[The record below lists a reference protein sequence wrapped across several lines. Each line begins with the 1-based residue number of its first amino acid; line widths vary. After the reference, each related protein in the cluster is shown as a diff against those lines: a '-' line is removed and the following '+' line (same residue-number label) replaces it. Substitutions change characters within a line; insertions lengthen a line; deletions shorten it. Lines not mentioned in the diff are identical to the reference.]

1 MMDRAIKSLVFFA
14 VCSFSFSALVFASG
28 TSTQQMER
36 NNRPVE
42 QAAPNQPDQTAPN
55 QPDQTAPSQPDQPTS
70 SQPDQTT
77 SSQPDQT
84 TISLYDQGV
93 KASEAGDFQDAL
105 TLFQQALQEDPNNAD
120 TLNMLAHTQ
129 RKLGMLDE
137 ALSNYKKALELRPK
151 FPEAR
156 EYLGETYIDAAMAQA
171 ETLKSY
177 GPDGQEQ
184 LEDLSK
190 EFKEAAKKL

>member
-1 MMDRAIKSLVFFA
+1 MDRAVKSLVFFA
-14 VCSFSFSALVFASG
+14 VCIFSFSALVFASG
-28 TSTQQMER
+28 TSTQQMQQ

-55 QPDQTAPSQPDQPTS
+55 QPDQTASDQPG
-70 SQPDQTT
+70 QAAP
-77 SSQPDQT
+77 SQPDQT

-93 KASEAGDFQDAL
+93 KATGAGDFQDAL
-105 TLFQQALQEDPNNAD
+105 KLFQLALQEDPNNAD
-120 TLNMLAHTQ
+120 IFNMLAHTQ

-156 EYLGETYIDAAMAQA
+156 EYLGETYIDAAMDQA

-177 GPDGQEQ
+177 GSDGQEQ

>member
-1 MMDRAIKSLVFFA
+1 MNPVVKSLVFFT
-14 VCSFSFSALVFASG
+14 VCVSFSALSYASG

-36 NNRPVE
+36 NNRPVD

-55 QPDQTAPSQPDQPTS
+55 QPDQTAPNQPDQTTPN
-70 SQPDQTT
+70 QPDQTT
-77 SSQPDQT
+77 SSQPNQT

-93 KASEAGDFQDAL
+93 KASDAGDFQDAL
-105 TLFQQALQEDPNNAD
+105 TLFQQALEADPNNPD
-120 TLNMLAHTQ
+120 ILNMLAHTQ

-177 GPDGQEQ
+177 GSDGQEQ

-190 EFKEAAKKL
+190 AFKEAAEKL